1 MRSKRDREYF
11 NSFPI
16 AGFSYYDGV
25 FAFKN
30 LKIGSEI
37 SMRLEP
43 ENIHDERAVEL
54 YFEDHK
60 LGYVPRRENEMI
72 HKLLNMGHEVF
83 DARVQALYPQKHTE
97 EQVRVIVYVVKA
109 GR

>member
-1 MRSKRDREYF
+1 MRSKRNREYF

-30 LKIGSEI
+30 LKIGSEFT
-37 SMRLEP
+37 MRLESD
-43 ENIHDERAVEL
+43 NIHDDRAVAL

-60 LGYVPRRENEMI
+60 LGYVPRQENEII

-83 DARVQALYPQKHTE
+83 DVRVQALYPQKYTE

-109 GR
+109 GK